1 MRVQEVCKKTG
12 LSRKAVHFY
21 IQEGLV
27 RPAKNQNGYYDLSE
41 ADVKTLE
48 IIQRLRQLDLPIE
61 VIHEAFRYPI
71 SLNFFLHRHVYQR
84 KQKINEMAAQLEV
97 IRYILERIP
106 CNATPDLLL
115 KLPRQHFDPLPP
127 NHLADSLGVV
137 SDARMIAILLLAP
150 FLDIE
155 VDPYRQ
161 FLWDRISSELRLQFK
176 ENLTV
181 LQQLIYHLSA
191 QQIQRS
197 TEAQYALF
205 LRLSQ
210 GDSLEPF
217 EAELL
222 NQCRLL
228 NEDEQLQVVWVLL
241 YELIL
246 RPTLEFYQSA
256 LLGLMME
263 FSDRFTLCMR
273 RLEAILKNI
282 QEDPAPLP
290 LIERLKTTL
299 HGKFELGQGLN
310 SDLFLVYTFS
320 CSLFSSCTVE
330 QLQEWLKPS
339 SY

>member
-1 MRVQEVCKKTG
+1 MRVHEACKKTG

-27 RPAKNQNGYYDLSE
+27 CPAKNENGYYDLSE
-41 ADVKTLE
+41 VDLKTLK
-48 IIQRLRQLDLPIE
+48 IIQRLRRLGLPIE

-71 SLNFFLHRHVYQR
+71 SLNFFLHRHVYQQ

-97 IRYILERIP
+97 IRYLLESIP
-106 CNATPDLLL
+106 CNATPELLL
-115 KLPRQHFDPLPP
+115 KLPRQHFDELPK
-127 NHLADSLGVV
+127 NRLADSLGVV
-137 SDARMIAILLLAP
+137 SDARMIAIFLLAP

-161 FLWDRISSELRLQFK
+161 FLWDRISSELKVQFK

-222 NQCRLL
+222 NQCQLL
-228 NEDEQLQVVWVLL
+228 SEDEHLQAVWLLL

-263 FSDRFTLCMR
+263 FSDRFTLCMQ
-273 RLEAILKNI
+273 RLETILENVRKN
-282 QEDPAPLP
+282 PKSLP
-290 LIERLKTTL
+290 LIERLTTTL
-299 HGKFELGQGLN
+299 HGKFQIGQGLD

-320 CSLFSSCTVE
+320 CSLFSSCPVE
-330 QLQEWLKPS
+330 QLREWLKPS
-339 SY
+339 LY

>member
-1 MRVQEVCKKTG
+1 
-12 LSRKAVHFY
+12 
-21 IQEGLV
+21 
-27 RPAKNQNGYYDLSE
+27 
-41 ADVKTLE
+41 
-48 IIQRLRQLDLPIE
+48 
-61 VIHEAFRYPI
+61 
-71 SLNFFLHRHVYQR
+71 
-84 KQKINEMAAQLEV
+84 
-97 IRYILERIP
+97 
-106 CNATPDLLL
+106 
-115 KLPRQHFDPLPP
+115 
-127 NHLADSLGVV
+127 
-137 SDARMIAILLLAP
+137 MIAILLLAP

-161 FLWDRISSELRLQFK
+161 FLWDRISSELKVQFK

-222 NQCRLL
+222 NQCQLL
-228 NEDEQLQVVWVLL
+228 SEDEHLQAVWLLL

-263 FSDRFTLCMR
+263 FSDRFTLWHAAVGNDSGKCPEKSEVAAVNRTPDDNAAWKISNRARSGLRFVSGLYLQLQPVFFLPGRTAAGVAEAFAILSSLLCDGKSMR
-273 RLEAILKNI
+273 KSNLVLAEDRGAAIFDKQKERLE
-282 QEDPAPLP
+282 
-290 LIERLKTTL
+290 
-299 HGKFELGQGLN
+299 
-310 SDLFLVYTFS
+310 
-320 CSLFSSCTVE
+320 
-330 QLQEWLKPS
+330 
-339 SY
+339 